1 MGSSPFCAYSACRS
15 PASPVEFLLC
25 VARLARSW
33 KYRHDGG
40 RPCPVWWGDRL
51 YIHSHSYVIRTVG
64 EAWGGGKTG
73 TLVNQGGAKGIL
85 GRTAAW
91 RAGLGPT
98 PGWGVQRL
106 PEGSYHRSV
115 REASVMGLAGD
126 GETQPGLLLCGL
138 HEGTTGGG
146 AWGLRQGPRPLSL
159 WMPALGPVLT
169 VCSEA
174 VGSGPHALL

>member
-1 MGSSPFCAYSACRS
+1 MYQVLGWGQDRDAGESGWGKGHSGQDSSLES
-15 PASPVEFLLC
+15 
-25 VARLARSW
+25 
-33 KYRHDGG
+33 
-40 RPCPVWWGDRL
+40 
-51 YIHSHSYVIRTVG
+51 
-64 EAWGGGKTG
+64 
-73 TLVNQGGAKGIL
+73 
-85 GRTAAW
+85 
-91 RAGLGPT
+91 GLGPT
-98 PGWGVQRL
+98 PGWAVQRL
-106 PEGSYHRSV
+106 REGSYHRSV

-146 AWGLRQGPRPLSL
+146 AWGLRQWPRPLSL